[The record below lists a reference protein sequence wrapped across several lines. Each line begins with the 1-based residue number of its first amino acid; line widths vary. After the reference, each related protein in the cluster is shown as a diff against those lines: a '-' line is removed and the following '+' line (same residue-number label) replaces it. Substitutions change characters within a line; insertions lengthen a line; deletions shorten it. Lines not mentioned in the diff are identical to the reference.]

1 MTYIGKD
8 CPLKVNDDKKV
19 FWIIFLNPHQWDSLL
34 PYLQAYLCS
43 LLHNTAQCMCH
54 SLWGFRDA
62 DVFLCTLFPSIF
74 APCGHKYPLR
84 RIFWIRFWII
94 LRLACNLALLFPPPD
109 FCRPNSSW
117 SPKKVY
123 PLLRESHNFHR
134 RPYLPCTYKLRSIH
148 TAKKSAMK
156 ILFRLLRNNAPSELT
171 GLNDAFQPGNAWTK
185 P

>member
-62 DVFLCTLFPSIF
+62 DVFYVLLFPAFLLLAGIST
-74 APCGHKYPLR
+74 PLR

-94 LRLACNLALLFPPPD
+94 LGLAFNLALLFPPPD

-117 SPKKVY
+117 SPKKVH
-123 PLLRESHNFHR
+123 PLLRESHDFHH
-134 RPYLPCTYKLRSIH
+134 RPYLPCTYKLLSIH
-148 TAKKSAMK
+148 AAKKSAMK
-156 ILFRLLRNNAPSELT
+156 FVYLLSVDKALIELT
-171 GLNDAFQPGNAWTK
+171 GLDDSFQTGDA
-185 P
+185 